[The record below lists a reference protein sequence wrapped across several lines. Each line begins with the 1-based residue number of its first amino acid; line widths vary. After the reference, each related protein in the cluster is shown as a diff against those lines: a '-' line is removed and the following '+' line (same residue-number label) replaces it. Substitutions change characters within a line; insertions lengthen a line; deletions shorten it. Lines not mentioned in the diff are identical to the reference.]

1 MTSLPL
7 ATNPVAIFLIVLLI
21 ILFAPV
27 LLNKL
32 KIPHIIGMIVAGVVI
47 GPHGFNVLAY
57 DSSFSIFGQ
66 VGLLYLMFLAGLEID
81 MYHLRLNLRRG
92 MLFGLLTL
100 FLPLVAGMLVSVYV
114 LGIGWLTA
122 SLLGAMY
129 ASHTLISYPIVTR
142 MGIAKTAPVLIAIV
156 GTIVAVI
163 GALLV
168 LAAVVNIQDTGHFD
182 VMTLVWLAGKLAV
195 YCAAV
200 MWVYPKVTRIFFKYY
215 GDKVTQFVYVLAM
228 VFLSAYLSSAIG
240 LEPVLGAFFAGLVLN
255 RFVPDTSPLMGRIE
269 FVGNA
274 LFIPYFLI
282 GVGMM
287 IDVRVIANVHTLYV
301 TGIMLAVALASKW
314 LAAFVAQK
322 CYGMVSAERRVM
334 FGLTT
339 AHTAV
344 ALAVVTVGYEMV
356 DASGHRL
363 MDATI
368 LNGTVLVILITCA
381 VAPIVTSRGAQT
393 LRVRMLEHGDND
405 RDAERSVP
413 NTLVPLPNPPT
424 TAPLV
429 ELAIMMPARQNERSA
444 SHSLLA
450 LCIRNDNTPASRTHD
465 THAPELARRTAS
477 ALETDID
484 AFGRFDLNTVTGIIN
499 VINERD
505 IDELIMGMH
514 RRTTVIDSFFGSK
527 IEQLMTLTN
536 KMIVVSRCF
545 IPINTVRRVVVY
557 MLDKAQ
563 FETGFVAWANAVA
576 NIARSLGCRM
586 IVCCRQAQQVWVRS
600 ALKPKKTGVRLEFR
614 EVQDASDF
622 IILSNR
628 VKEDDLFVVVGARP
642 ASLSY
647 SSEMVEMPGYLQKY
661 CSSNNLMF
669 IYPEQFGSHD
679 AGDSFADPL
688 QADINRTTP
697 PWVLKLVARWR
708 RLLSLNAAW
717 RRHHDPSD
725 RLKL

>member
-32 KIPHIIGMIVAGVVI
+32 KIPHIIGMIVAGVII

-100 FLPLVAGMLVSVYV
+100 FVPLVAGMLVSVYV

-142 MGIAKTAPVLIAIV
+142 MGIAKTPPVLIAIV

-182 VMTLVWLAGKLAV
+182 VMTLVWLAAKLAV
-195 YCAAV
+195 YCASV
-200 MWVYPKVTRIFFKYY
+200 MWLYPKITRAFFKYY

-228 VFLSAYLSSAIG
+228 VFLSAYVSSAIG

-255 RFVPDTSPLMGRIE
+255 RFVPETSPLMGRIE

-287 IDVRVIANVHTLYV
+287 IDVHVIANTHTLYV
-301 TGIMLAVALASKW
+301 TCIMLAVALASKW
-314 LAAFVAQK
+314 VAAFVAQK
-322 CYGMVSAERRVM
+322 CYRMESAGRRVM

-381 VAPIVTSRGAQT
+381 VAPIVTSGGAQS
-393 LRVRMLEHGDND
+393 LRVKMLERGDGDN
-405 RDAERSVP
+405 AEVRRVR
-413 NTLVPLPNPPT
+413 NTLVPLANPLT
-424 TAPLV
+424 IVPLV
-429 ELAIMMPARQNERSA
+429 ELAIMMRGQRREAATGP
-444 SHSLLA
+444 SLFA
-450 LCIRNDNTPASRTHD
+450 LCVRNDNTPASRAHD
-465 THAPELARRTAS
+465 THALELAKRTAA

-484 AFGRFDLNTVTGIIN
+484 AFERFDLNTVTGIIN

-514 RRTTVIDSFFGSK
+514 RRSTVIDSFFGSK

-563 FETGFVAWANAVA
+563 FETGFAAWANAVA

-586 IVCCRQAQQVWVRS
+586 IVCCRQSQQVWMRGV
-600 ALKPKKTGVRLEFR
+600 LNPKKTGVRLEFR

-642 ASLSY
+642 TSLSY

-661 CSSNNLMF
+661 CASNNLMF
-669 IYPEQFGSHD
+669 IYPEQFGNHD
-679 AGDSFADPL
+679 AGDSFTDPL
-688 QADINRTTP
+688 QTDINRTAP
-697 PWVLKLVARWR
+697 PWMLRLAARWR
-708 RLLSLNAAW
+708 RLPLVSAAW
-717 RRHHDPSD
+717 RRRHDESD